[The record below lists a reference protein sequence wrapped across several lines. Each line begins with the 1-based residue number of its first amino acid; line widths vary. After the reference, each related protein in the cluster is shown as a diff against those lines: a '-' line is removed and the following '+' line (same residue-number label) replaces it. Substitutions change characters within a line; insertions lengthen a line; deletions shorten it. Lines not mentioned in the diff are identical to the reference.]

1 MAVGYNKKHFLDLKT
16 LTDSEIQFILNTAQ
30 KMKYILL
37 SNKSCLTPHLKGKTV
52 ATLFNE
58 DSSRSKLSYE
68 LAALNL
74 SAKVINL
81 NTSKQLNNGETLKDV
96 GRYVDQIGAD
106 FIVIRHPLA
115 GSPHHLAK
123 YVKASIINAGDGKN
137 ENPSQSLIDLL
148 TIMEFKKSFEGL
160 KVVMIGDIMHNRVAK
175 SNIWAL
181 KKLGA
186 NVCIA
191 APPTLIPRG
200 IESTGIR
207 VYHQVADAVI
217 DADVIMTL
225 KIQEKRQKG
234 NLIPSKNEYKKLYKL
249 DQQRLSYAKDDVIVM
264 HPGPI
269 NRGIEISSEVIDG
282 ESSLVDKQQVNGVA
296 IRMALFHV
304 LNKSGG
310 GVRYDRKD
318 LN

>member
-1 MAVGYNKKHFLDLKT
+1 MAYNKKHFLDLKT
-16 LTDSEIQFILNTAQ
+16 LTESEIHFILNSAQ

-37 SNKSCLTPHLKGKTV
+37 ANKSGQSPHLKGKTV
-52 ATLFNE
+52 ATLFHE
-58 DSSRSKLSYE
+58 ESSRSKLSYE
-68 LAALNL
+68 IAAQNL

-81 NTSKQLNNGETLKDV
+81 KTSKQFEKGESLKDV

-115 GSPHHLAK
+115 GSAHHMAK

-148 TIMEFKKSFEGL
+148 TIQEIKSSFKDL
-160 KVVMIGDIMHNRVAK
+160 KVVIIGDIMHNRVAK

-186 NVCIA
+186 NISIA
-191 APPTLIPRG
+191 APPTLIPKGLASVG
-200 IESTGIR
+200 INVFTS
-207 VYHQVADAVI
+207 VADAVI

-225 KIQEKRQKG
+225 KMQSGRQNGK
-234 NLIPSKNEYKKLYKL
+234 LIPSLNEYKKLFKL
-249 DQQRLSYAKDDVIVM
+249 DSTRLSYAKDDVIVM

-269 NRGIEISSEVIDG
+269 NRGIEISSEVLDG
-282 ESSLVDKQQVNGVA
+282 ENSLIDKQQVNGVA
-296 IRMALFHV
+296 IRMALFHT

-310 GVRYDRKD
+310 GIRFDT
-318 LN
+318 

>member
-1 MAVGYNKKHFLDLKT
+1 MAYNKKHFLDLKT
-16 LTDSEIQFILNTAQ
+16 LTSSEIHYIINSAQ

-37 SNKSCLTPHLKGKTV
+37 SNKSCLTPHLRGKTV
-52 ATLFNE
+52 ATLFHE
-58 DSSRSKLSYE
+58 ESSRSKLSYE

-81 NTSKQLNNGETLKDV
+81 QTNKHFIKGESLKDV

-106 FIVIRHPLA
+106 FIVMRHPIA
-115 GSPHHLAK
+115 GSAHHLSK
-123 YVKASIINAGDGKN
+123 YVNASIINAGDGQN

-148 TIMEFKKSFEGL
+148 TILEIKNTFDGL

-186 NVCIA
+186 DVNIV

-200 IESTGIR
+200 IESTGVN
-207 VYHQVADAVI
+207 VYYSVADAVI

-225 KIQEKRQKG
+225 RMQEGRQKG
-234 NLIPSKNEYKKLYKL
+234 NLIPSINEYKKLYKL
-249 DQQRLSYAKDDVIVM
+249 DQQRLGYAKSDVIVM

-282 ESSLVDKQQVNGVA
+282 QSSLVDRQQVNGVA
-296 IRMALFHV
+296 VRMALFHL
-304 LNKSGG
+304 LNRSGG
-310 GVRYDRKD
+310 GMRYDH
-318 LN
+318 

>member
-1 MAVGYNKKHFLDLKT
+1 VAFNKKHFLDLKT
-16 LTDSEIQFILNTAQ
+16 LTESEIQYIINSAQ

-37 SNKSCLTPHLKGKTV
+37 SNRSCLTPHLRGKTV
-52 ATLFNE
+52 ATLFHE
-58 DSSRSKLSYE
+58 ESSRSKLSYE

-74 SAKVINL
+74 SAKVIHLQTN
-81 NTSKQLNNGETLKDV
+81 KQFTKGESLKDV

-106 FIVIRHPLA
+106 FIVMRHPVA

-123 YVKASIINAGDGKN
+123 YVRASIINAGDGRN

-148 TIMEFKKSFEGL
+148 TIIEYKNRFKDL
-160 KVVMIGDIMHNRVAK
+160 NIVMIGDIMHNRVAK

-181 KKLGA
+181 RKLGA
-186 NVCIA
+186 NVNIV

-200 IESTGIR
+200 IESTG
-207 VYHQVADAVI
+207 VKVHTTVADAVI

-225 KIQEKRQKG
+225 RMQEDRQR
-234 NLIPSKNEYKKLYKL
+234 NHLIPSVNEYKKLYKL
-249 DQQRLSYAKDDVIVM
+249 DVQRLSYAKEDVIVM

-282 ESSLVDKQQVNGVA
+282 KSSLVDKQQVNGVA
-296 IRMALFHV
+296 VRMALFHL
-304 LNKSGG
+304 LNRSGG
-310 GVRYDRKD
+310 GVKNGRKNFD
-318 LN
+318 

>member
-1 MAVGYNKKHFLDLKT
+1 MAFNKKHFLDLKT
-16 LTDSEIQFILNTAQ
+16 LTASEIQYIINSAQ
-30 KMKYILL
+30 KMKYILQ
-37 SNKSCLTPHLKGKTV
+37 SNNSCLTPHLRGKTV

-58 DSSRSKLSYE
+58 ESSRSKLSYE
-68 LAALNL
+68 IAAQNL

-81 NTSKQLNNGETLKDV
+81 QTTKHFTKGESLKDV

-106 FIVIRHPLA
+106 FIVMRHPIA

-123 YVKASIINAGDGKN
+123 YVKASIINAGDGQN

-148 TIMEFKKSFEGL
+148 TILEIKNSFEGL

-181 KKLGA
+181 KKLGVDV
-186 NVCIA
+186 NIV

-200 IESTGIR
+200 IESTG
-207 VYHQVADAVI
+207 VKVFTNVANAVI

-225 KIQEKRQKG
+225 RMQADRQKG
-234 NLIPSKNEYKKLYKL
+234 NLIPSVNEYKKLYKL
-249 DQQRLSYAKDDVIVM
+249 DEQRLGYAKDDVIVM

-282 ESSLVDKQQVNGVA
+282 KSSLVDKQQVNGVA
-296 IRMALFHV
+296 VRMALFHL
-304 LNKSGG
+304 LNRSGG
-310 GVRYDRKD
+310 GYRYER
-318 LN
+318 

>member
-1 MAVGYNKKHFLDLKT
+1 
-16 LTDSEIQFILNTAQ
+16 
-30 KMKYILL
+30 MKYILL
-37 SNKSCLTPHLKGKTV
+37 SNKSCLTPHLRGKTV
-52 ATLFNE
+52 ATLFHE
-58 DSSRSKLSYE
+58 ESSRSKLSYE
-68 LAALNL
+68 IAAQNL

-81 NTSKQLNNGETLKDV
+81 QTNRQFIKGESLKDV

-106 FIVIRHPLA
+106 FIVIRHPVA
-115 GSPHHLAK
+115 GSAHHLSK

-148 TIMEFKKSFEGL
+148 TIMEIKKHFEGL
-160 KVVMIGDIMHNRVAK
+160 KVVIIGDIMHNRVAK

-186 NVCIA
+186 DVNIA

-200 IESTGIR
+200 INISGVKVHTT
-207 VYHQVADAVI
+207 VADAVI

-225 KIQEKRQKG
+225 RMQKG
-234 NLIPSKNEYKKLYKL
+234 RQQGSLVPSTNEYKKLFKL
-249 DQQRLSYAKDDVIVM
+249 DPKRLSYAKDDVIVM

-282 ESSLVDKQQVNGVA
+282 ESSMVDMQQVNGVA
-296 IRMALFHV
+296 VRMALFHL
-304 LNKSGG
+304 LNRSGG
-310 GVRYDRKD
+310 GVRYDR
-318 LN
+318 